1 MTKLNSQTGFT
12 LVEMMVVAA
21 LISVLSIG
29 FASYMYQQNRQM
41 NSSKNRE
48 SINQLQ
54 LNILRSSGKEDVLQQ
69 TENLQK

>member
-1 MTKLNSQTGFT
+1 MRKLNSPSGFT

-29 FASYMYQQNRQM
+29 FASYMYQQNRQL